1 MNIRTLIA
9 GAVVLLSAAYLL
21 GFGTIAVVD
30 PARAGSYLTRFA
42 GSVRLHVLE
51 LLVRFAVGLAFVGYA
66 SHMQFG
72 RAFEAF
78 GAVLLVTTLALAL
91 LPWRWHRRFA
101 ETSVP
106 AALPY
111 LPLIGVVSIIAG
123 AGVVWAVASILVR

>member
-21 GFGTIAVVD
+21 GFGTIAVVA

-51 LLVRFAVGLAFVGYA
+51 LVVRFAVGLAFVGYA

-72 RAFEAF
+72 RAFGAF

-91 LPWRWHRRFA
+91 LRWHRRFA

-111 LPLIGVVSIIAG
+111 LPLIGIVSIIAG
-123 AGVVWAVASILVR
+123 AGVVWAVASILIG